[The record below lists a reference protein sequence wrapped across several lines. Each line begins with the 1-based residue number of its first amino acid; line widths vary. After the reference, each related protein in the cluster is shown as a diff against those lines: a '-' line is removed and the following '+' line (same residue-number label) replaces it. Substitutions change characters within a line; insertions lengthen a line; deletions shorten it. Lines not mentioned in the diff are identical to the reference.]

1 MIFFMEQ
8 LRYFILKN
16 KYFLVL
22 SGIFLL
28 VILFV
33 YFYGDKVIPQAAK
46 VLFTDNTA
54 TSDSQPVFY
63 IEVLGQVKNPGVYA
77 MRTPVLVIQAIEL
90 AGGLTLDADLEYV
103 HKVIPLSVMVKPE
116 QKIYIPGLTSAGTS
130 SALQDPGVNLVNLN
144 TSSKTELMDI
154 AGVGD
159 VTANKIISIR
169 PISSWDQVQQLPNL
183 SSTTF
188 QEIKK
193 RAVL

>member
-1 MIFFMEQ
+1 
-8 LRYFILKN
+8 
-16 KYFLVL
+16 
-22 SGIFLL
+22 
-28 VILFV
+28 
-33 YFYGDKVIPQAAK
+33 
-46 VLFTDNTA
+46 
-54 TSDSQPVFY
+54 
-63 IEVLGQVKNPGVYA
+63 VLGQVKNPGVYA
-77 MRTPVLVIQAIEL
+77 LRTPVLVIQAIEL
-90 AGGLTLDADLEYV
+90 AGGLTADADLEYV
-103 HKVIPLSVMVKPE
+103 HKVVPLSVMVKPE
-116 QKIYIPGLTSAGTS
+116 QKIYIPGLTSSGTS

-169 PISSWDQVQQLPNL
+169 PISNWDQVQQIPNL